1 MVSDSFTALCGLADR
16 VQGVRRQRCHPNNG
30 PTFMTTMD
38 AAQTI
43 RERIADVTAL
53 RLQRTGNPALG
64 SAVGQ
69 VKTLQARRFRG
80 TYADLMASPSFGPAA
95 KFFLEELYSDSDY
108 TARDQ
113 QFSRIAGT
121 LQTMFPAAVVDTAV
135 ALAVLHAQTE
145 ALDHAM
151 GLAWPAAAG
160 SPTDSISGPA
170 TATARNDTTDAARY
184 VAAWR
189 AVGDRAAREQQL
201 QRVLAMGTDLAR
213 LTRTPG
219 LRMMLR
225 MMRAP
230 AHAAGMGDLQ
240 QFLEAGFDTF
250 GQLARQRGGVE
261 QFLATIEARERALMA
276 ELFDADRVTCETQLA
291 RTLGQAR

>member
-1 MVSDSFTALCGLADR
+1 
-16 VQGVRRQRCHPNNG
+16 
-30 PTFMTTMD
+30 MD

-43 RERIADVTAL
+43 REHIAEVSAL
-53 RLQRTGNPALG
+53 RAQRTGEPALG
-64 SAVGQ
+64 AAVGRI
-69 VKTLQARRFRG
+69 KTLQARRFRG
-80 TYADLMASPSFGPAA
+80 TYADLMGSPTFGPAA

-113 QFSRIAGT
+113 QFGRIAGT

-145 ALDHAM
+145 ALDQAM
-151 GLAWPAAAG
+151 GRAWMAAV
-160 SPTDSISGPA
+160 A
-170 TATARNDTTDAARY
+170 TATPAGNAPPADQGLHDAAHY

-189 AVGDRAAREQQL
+189 AVGQPAARELQL

-230 AHAAGMGDLQ
+230 AHAAGMGALQ

-261 QFLATIEARERALMA
+261 QFLATIEARERSLMA
-276 ELFDADRVTCETQLA
+276 DLFDAERVACETQLT

>member
-1 MVSDSFTALCGLADR
+1 MGSAPFTALCGLADGR
-16 VQGVRRQRCHPNNG
+16 RACSGSVRRATPANG
-30 PTFMTTMD
+30 LPFRTTMD

-53 RLQRTGNPALG
+53 RQRRTADPALG
-64 SAVGQ
+64 AAVGQ

-80 TYADLMASPSFGPAA
+80 TYADLMGSPTFGPAA
-95 KFFLEELYSDSDY
+95 KFFLEELYSDADY

-113 QFSRIAGT
+113 QFGRIAGT
-121 LQTMFPAAVVDTAV
+121 LQTMFPAAVVATAV

-145 ALDHAM
+145 TLDQAM
-151 GLAWPAAAG
+151 GAAWAAAAT
-160 SPTDSISGPA
+160 SPAG
-170 TATARNDTTDAARY
+170 TTVLHAEAETQAEAAQY
-184 VAAWR
+184 AAAWR
-189 AVGDRAAREQQL
+189 TVGQRAQRELQL
-201 QRVLAMGTDLAR
+201 ERVLAMGTDLAR

-225 MMRAP
+225 MMRGP
-230 AHAAGMGDLQ
+230 AHAAGMGALQ

-261 QFLATIEARERALMA
+261 QFLATIDARERALM
-276 ELFDADRVTCETQLA
+276 ESLFDDERVTCETQLS

>member
-1 MVSDSFTALCGLADR
+1 
-16 VQGVRRQRCHPNNG
+16 
-30 PTFMTTMD
+30 MTTMD

-43 RERIADVTAL
+43 RDRIADVTAL
-53 RLQRTGNPALG
+53 RHQRTADPGLG
-64 SAVGQ
+64 SGVGR

-80 TYADLMASPSFGPAA
+80 TYADLMGSPSFGPAA

-108 TARDQ
+108 AARDQ
-113 QFSRIAGT
+113 QFGRIAGT
-121 LQTMFPAAVVDTAV
+121 LQTMFPAAVVATAV

-145 ALDHAM
+145 ELDQAM
-151 GLAWPAAAG
+151 GHHWTGSVASPAAAVAEPG
-160 SPTDSISGPA
+160 I
-170 TATARNDTTDAARY
+170 ARQDAADAARY

-189 AVGDRAAREQQL
+189 AVGQRAQRELQL

-230 AHAAGMGDLQ
+230 AHAAGMGALQ

-261 QFLATIEARERALMA
+261 QFLATIEAREHALMA
-276 ELFDADRVTCETQLA
+276 ALFDADRVTCETQLA